1 MKKIIKKSPD
11 TKSSKDR
18 KSRGRQR
25 QDATFPVPPT
35 IGELPESYTA
45 TLREIKERIR
55 TERLRVVMA
64 ANAAMVLLYW
74 NIGKAILE
82 RQQNE
87 GWGAKIIDRL
97 SHDLKASFPDMS
109 GFSPRNL
116 KYMRKFAEAWTDRK
130 FVQRTVAQIPWRS
143 NLTLLDKL
151 DDPEPRLWYAR
162 KTLELGLGKDMLVFQ
177 IESKLHLREGSSVN
191 NFKVALPPADSDL
204 TAQIFKDPYV
214 FDFLGTADPRREA
227 ELEQK
232 LIDHIQKFLLELGQ
246 GFAFVG
252 RQVQLEVGGNDFY
265 LDLLFYHLKL
275 RCYVVVELKAGE
287 FDPGYVSKLNM
298 YLNIVD
304 DLLRHPDDKKTI
316 GLLLVKSKNK
326 MLVEYS
332 LSGYNNP
339 IGVANW
345 ERRITQSLPKELDG
359 ILPTVEEIEAELM
372 RKGDKA

>member
-1 MKKIIKKSPD
+1 MGQQKPGVIIPAPAALIDMPK
-11 TKSSKDR
+11 
-18 KSRGRQR
+18 GY
-25 QDATFPVPPT
+25 
-35 IGELPESYTA
+35 ESFFKN
-45 TLREIKERIR
+45 LKERIIS
-55 TERLRVVMA
+55 ERLKTVLS
-64 ANAAMVLLYW
+64 ANTTMIMLYW
-74 NIGKAILE
+74 EIGQSILL
-82 RQQNE
+82 RQQSE

-97 SHDLKASFPDMS
+97 SHDLKAAFPDMT

-116 KYMRKFAEAWTDRK
+116 KYMRKFAQAWPDREI
-130 FVQRTVAQIPWRS
+130 VQRTVAQIPWRS

-151 DDPEPRLWYAR
+151 DDPELRLWYAH

-177 IESKLHLREGSSVN
+177 IETKLHIREGSAIN
-191 NFKVALPPADSDL
+191 NFKIALPRADSDL
-204 TAQIFKDPYV
+204 TTQVFKDPYI

-232 LIDHIQKFLLELGQ
+232 LTSHIQKFLLELGQ

-252 RQVQLEVGGNDFY
+252 RQVNLEVGGRDFY
-265 LDLLFYHLKL
+265 IDLLFYHLKL

-326 MLVEYS
+326 MMVEYS
-332 LSGYNNP
+332 LFGYTNP

-345 ERRITQSLPKELDG
+345 ERQITQSLPKELDG
-359 ILPTVEEIEAELM
+359 ILPSIEEIEAEL
-372 RKGDKA
+372 RGDDDE

>member
-1 MKKIIKKSPD
+1 MLS
-11 TKSSKDR
+11 
-18 KSRGRQR
+18 
-25 QDATFPVPPT
+25 
-35 IGELPESYTA
+35 
-45 TLREIKERIR
+45 
-55 TERLRVVMA
+55 
-64 ANAAMVLLYW
+64 ANAALILLYW
-74 NIGKAILE
+74 EIGRSILQ
-82 RQQNE
+82 RQQSE

-97 SHDLKASFPDMS
+97 SHDLKTAFPDMS

-116 KYMRKFAEAWTDRK
+116 KYMRKFAEVWPDK
-130 FVQRTVAQIPWRS
+130 EIVQRTVAQIPWRS

-151 DDPEPRLWYAR
+151 DDPKLRLWYAQ

-177 IESKLHLREGSSVN
+177 IETQLHRREGSAVN

-204 TAQIFKDPYV
+204 TTQVFKDPYI
-214 FDFLGTADPRREA
+214 FDFLGTANPRREA

-252 RQVQLEVGGNDFY
+252 RQVHVEVGGSDFY
-265 LDLLFYHLKL
+265 IDLLFYHLKL
-275 RCYVVVELKAGE
+275 RCYVAVELKAGE
-287 FDPGYVSKLNM
+287 FDPGHISKLNM

-316 GLLLVKSKNK
+316 GLLLVKTKNK

-332 LSGYNNP
+332 LAGYTNP

-345 ERRITQSLPKELDG
+345 ERQITQSLPKELDG
-359 ILPTVEEIEAELM
+359 ILPSIEEIEAEL
-372 RKGDKA
+372 RGENDE

>member
-1 MKKIIKKSPD
+1 VKKSD
-11 TKSSKDR
+11 LNNR
-18 KSRGRQR
+18 KSMGQ
-25 QDATFPVPPT
+25 QKPGVIIPAPAALIDMPN
-35 IGELPESYTA
+35 GYESFFKN
-45 TLREIKERIR
+45 LKERIIN
-55 TERLRVVMA
+55 ERLKTVLS
-64 ANAAMVLLYW
+64 ANTTMIMLYW
-74 NIGKAILE
+74 EIGQSILL
-82 RQQNE
+82 RQQSE

-97 SHDLKASFPDMS
+97 SHDLKAAFPDMS

-116 KYMRKFAEAWTDRK
+116 KYMRKFAQAWPDREI
-130 FVQRTVAQIPWRS
+130 VQRTVAQIPWRS

-151 DDPEPRLWYAR
+151 DDPELRLWYAH

-177 IESKLHLREGSSVN
+177 IETKLHIREGSAVN
-191 NFKVALPPADSDL
+191 NFKIALPPADSDL
-204 TAQIFKDPYV
+204 TTQVFKDPYI

-252 RQVQLEVGGNDFY
+252 RQVNLEVGGRDFY
-265 LDLLFYHLKL
+265 IDLLFYHLKL

-326 MLVEYS
+326 MMVEYS
-332 LSGYNNP
+332 LYGYTNP

-345 ERRITQSLPKELDG
+345 ERQITQSLPKELDG
-359 ILPTVEEIEAELM
+359 ILPSIEEIEAEL
-372 RKGDKA
+372 RGDDDE

>member
-1 MKKIIKKSPD
+1 MKKSD
-11 TKSSKDR
+11 LNNR
-18 KSRGRQR
+18 KSMGQ
-25 QDATFPVPPT
+25 QKPGVIIPAPAALIDMPN
-35 IGELPESYTA
+35 GYESFFKN
-45 TLREIKERIR
+45 LKERIIN
-55 TERLRVVMA
+55 ERLKTVLS
-64 ANAAMVLLYW
+64 ANTTMIMLYW
-74 NIGKAILE
+74 EIGQSILL
-82 RQQNE
+82 RQQSE

-97 SHDLKASFPDMS
+97 SHDLKAAFPDMS

-116 KYMRKFAEAWTDRK
+116 KYMRKFAQAWPDREI
-130 FVQRTVAQIPWRS
+130 VQRTVAQIPWRS

-151 DDPEPRLWYAR
+151 DDPELRLWYAH

-177 IESKLHLREGSSVN
+177 IETKLHIREGSAVN
-191 NFKVALPPADSDL
+191 NFKIALPPADSDL
-204 TAQIFKDPYV
+204 TTQVFKDPYI

-252 RQVQLEVGGNDFY
+252 RQVNLEVGGRDFY
-265 LDLLFYHLKL
+265 IDLLFYHLKL

-326 MLVEYS
+326 MMVEYS
-332 LSGYNNP
+332 LYGYTNP

-345 ERRITQSLPKELDG
+345 ERQITQSLPKELDG
-359 ILPTVEEIEAELM
+359 ILPSIEEIEAEL
-372 RKGDKA
+372 RGDDDE